1 MIWHKLVIHL
11 VVHVLFLMQ
20 VLFDVLALWILEGL
34 HLIVAFLILH
44 HLIHRVFIAIIFVR
58 LLLVF
63 HGFILLLEVVSLGH
77 LFVLLLRLALLAGLL
92 VRLWRVDFAWH
103 VLLVAI
109 SDIIVVLACILTYA
123 FSLLR
128 KVIQFFHHVFL
139 GCLVVKEL
147 QSLLRLVLII
157 DLHNSVFALNIF
169 WVLLDDILLLDLF
182 DLLHVRTLL

>member
-103 VLLVAI
+103 PDLRFLSVEKGHSIFPSRIPGMPYCQGATI
-109 SDIIVVLACILTYA
+109 SAEIGLEHRFA
-123 FSLLR
+123 
-128 KVIQFFHHVFL
+128 QFRFRIEYFL
-139 GCLVVKEL
+139 G
-147 QSLLRLVLII
+147 SPR
-157 DLHNSVFALNIF
+157 
-169 WVLLDDILLLDLF
+169 
-182 DLLHVRTLL
+182 